1 MDIKKLT
8 KIISKVNNELKT
20 EPFYLIESEN
30 QRNNIFFNYQDTFQL
45 KCCVCEETKRQNY
58 HLKQ

>member
-30 QRNNIFFNYQDTFQL
+30 QRNNIFFN
-45 KCCVCEETKRQNY
+45 
-58 HLKQ
+58 